1 MFNKSWSN
9 ERQEG
14 RQVGRHKGAGAG
26 DPQQRQQPVQRPEV
40 MKVHARCVVHQVGDR
55 GPREGWQVRQV
66 MT

>member
-1 MFNKSWSN
+1 MKD
-9 ERQEG
+9 RKAG
-14 RQVGRHKGAGAG
+14 RLAGIKGREQGI

-66 MT
+66 MA